1 MNFFN
6 GCLKGKS
13 KLKVILTSNCFKYKK
28 FVFNINTEEQNM
40 EKLFDEIKKVIDK
53 YNSE

>member
-6 GCLKGKS
+6 GCLTGKS
-13 KLKVILTSNCFKYKK
+13 KLKVILTSNCFKSKNL
-28 FVFNINTEEQNM
+28 VFNINTEEQNM